1 MVGHDGEAEWTER
14 NLFVSPASVSL
25 VPLLYSIIV
34 ILEDYKTEKQTKT
47 KKRKKKKINKSLTLY
62 TKLLQRPLEHRFFQ
76 LFKILRT

>member
-34 ILEDYKTEKQTKT
+34 ILEDYKTEKPKP
-47 KKRKKKKINKSLTLY
+47 KKGKKKDKQISNTIYKTP
-62 TKLLQRPLEHRFFQ
+62 TETFG
-76 LFKILRT
+76 T